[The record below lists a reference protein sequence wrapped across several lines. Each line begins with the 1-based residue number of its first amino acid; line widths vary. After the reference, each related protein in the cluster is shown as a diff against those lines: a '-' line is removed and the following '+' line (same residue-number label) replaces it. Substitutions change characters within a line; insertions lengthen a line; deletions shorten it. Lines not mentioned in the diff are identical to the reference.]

1 MAHIKLSVETREV
14 TGKKV
19 NRLRNEGIIPIIVYG
34 GILDNALA
42 LQVSERELARA
53 LSAAGAARV
62 IDLEVDRGRSYPV
75 LARVVQRHPTRH
87 SILHVDFLSV
97 RLDQPIQAEIPVTLA
112 GDSPIEDS
120 TEAMLTQI
128 TNLLTIEALPD
139 SLPSEIEVDISGL
152 TEVGQMVTAA
162 DLTLPE
168 NVTLISDPE
177 TLLVSVVP
185 PMRAPAVEEV
195 EEPLEGEEEEAVDE
209 VEVEEGGDEPATDD
223 DAS

>member
-1 MAHIKLSVETREV
+1 MAHIKLSVQTREV

-19 NRLRNEGIIPIIVYG
+19 SRLRNEGIIPIIVYG
-34 GILDNALA
+34 GTLDNALA
-42 LQVSERELARA
+42 LQAPERELARA
-53 LSAAGAARV
+53 LSAAGGARV
-62 IDLEVDRGRSYPV
+62 IDLEIDRGRSYPV

-87 SILHVDFLSV
+87 AILHVDFLSV
-97 RLDQPIQAEIPVTLA
+97 RLDQLIQAEIPVILV

-128 TNLLTIEALPD
+128 TNSLTIEALPD
-139 SLPSEIEVDISGL
+139 SLPSELEVDISGL
-152 TEVGQMVTAA
+152 TEVGQMVTAG
-162 DLTLPE
+162 DLTLDE

-185 PMRAPAVEEV
+185 PMRAPAVDEV

-209 VEVEEGGDEPATDD
+209 VEVEEGGEEPEAD